1 MFVQSAG
8 TWSFLRLESEM
19 TEKREE
25 QPLHGPFSDAMTHVG
40 QLAMLR
46 RFAGFPVAPENFIVA
61 NIRASNLGTQQP
73 TPSAP

>member
-1 MFVQSAG
+1 
-8 TWSFLRLESEM
+8 M

-25 QPLHGPFSDAMTHVG
+25 QPLHGPFSDATTHVG

-73 TPSAP
+73 TPSAPDEVWPEAPASWSPPEK